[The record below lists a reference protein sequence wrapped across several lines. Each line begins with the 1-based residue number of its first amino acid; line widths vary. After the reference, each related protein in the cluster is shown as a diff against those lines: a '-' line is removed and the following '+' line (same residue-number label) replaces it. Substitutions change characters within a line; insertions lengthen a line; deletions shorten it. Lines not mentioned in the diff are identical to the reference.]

1 MLNGVILKN
10 FEFNLCSILVV
21 ILILLDAIG
30 VATMAGM
37 LIKKQNE
44 YIRILGQLG
53 LFSYTFL
60 RSFINKGSVISLK
73 KLSGIRCTFLFLL
86 GQEHIINMW
95 PMPQLC
101 IQHCISAGVHLK
113 HILTCWDTWQLN
125 KMLWFYFLTLVMS
138 SQTLMMALPLW
149 IADLPKKPP
158 PGPSAADQEFA
169 EVLCIFGRLQSL

>member
-1 MLNGVILKN
+1 M
-10 FEFNLCSILVV
+10 NLIFVASVV
-21 ILILLDAIG
+21 ILILQDVIG

-60 RSFINKGSVISLK
+60 RSFINKGSGVSLK
-73 KLSGIRCTFLFLL
+73 KLSGIPYNTVYWKTFLFLL

-95 PMPQLC
+95 PRPQLC
-101 IQHCISAGVHLK
+101 IQHCISAAVHLK

-125 KMLWFYFLTLVMS
+125 KMLWLYFLTLVMS
-138 SQTLMMALPLW
+138 SQTLMMALPLR

-169 EVLCIFGRLQSL
+169 EVLCIFGRNFGIRSL